1 MFACLFAPDFSVQAA
16 CRMEPHTRRK
26 LKQSP
31 IVVLDGPAN
40 LLKVVAVNDAARTI
54 GIQIGMTKLQ
64 AETGGV
70 SLRKRSV
77 ANEDTAQGV
86 LLDCGWAFSPC
97 VESTGLGT
105 VIVDLTGTEK
115 LFGSLENTASKII
128 RHAAGFGFELRL
140 GIAAN
145 PETAMFAAHGY
156 SGVTIIPEGVE
167 ARWLA
172 PLAVDILPVSPDI
185 LDILKAWG
193 IHTLRALAALPP
205 IALTERLGQEGL
217 QLQRLARGQT
227 HRLLVPM
234 EPTGDLIEAFEFED
248 PVETLESLT
257 FILNRLLQQACIRL
271 VSRALA
277 TNQFEIALDLEARQA
292 KTGELTEHYERVW
305 KLPLPIQ
312 DGRVLFRLACL
323 DLEKNTF
330 SAPIKKI
337 TVRVTPVQ
345 PRSVQHGLFAPVS
358 PETEQLEITLAR
370 IRGLVGNTDENG
382 TSCVGSPAILDSHRP
397 DSFAVTPFSSQTK
410 IGNALRVT
418 TSILA
423 LRVFRPALEASVE
436 TAQDKPHCVSIRQ
449 KRLRVLAASGPWCN
463 SGHWWNDSA
472 WSRDEWDV
480 ALKTW
485 EGVGYYRL
493 YLDKIRKQWFVEGMF
508 D

>member
-16 CRMEPHTRRK
+16 CRMEPYTRRTRR
-26 LKQSP
+26 QSP
-31 IVVLDGPAN
+31 IAVLDGPAN
-40 LLKVVAVNDAARTI
+40 MLKVVAANEAARTA

-64 AETGGV
+64 AETSGV

-77 ANEDTAQGV
+77 ANENTAQGV
-86 LLDCGWAFSPC
+86 LLDCGRAFSPC
-97 VESTGLGT
+97 VESTSLGT
-105 VIVDLTGTEK
+105 AIIDLTGTEK
-115 LFGSLENTASKII
+115 LFGSPESTASKII
-128 RHAAGFGFELRL
+128 RHAAEFGFELRV

-145 PETAMFAAHGY
+145 LETAMYAAHGY
-156 SGVTIIPEGVE
+156 SGVTVIPKGLE

-172 PLAVDILPVSPDI
+172 PLAVSILPVSPET
-185 LDILKAWG
+185 LDILYVWG
-193 IHTLRALAALPP
+193 VHTLRALAALPP

-217 QLQRLARGQT
+217 QLQNLARGAT
-227 HRLLVPM
+227 HRLLVPV
-234 EPTGDLIEAFEFED
+234 ESTGDLIEAYEFED

-257 FILNRLLQQACIRL
+257 FILNRLLQQACARL
-271 VSRALA
+271 VSRSLA
-277 TNQFEIALDLEARQA
+277 TNQFEVGLDLEARQV
-292 KTGELTEHYERVW
+292 KTGQSTEHYERVW

-323 DLEKNTF
+323 DLEKNIF

-337 TVRVTPVQ
+337 TVRVTPVR
-345 PRSVQHGLFAPVS
+345 PRSVQHGLFVPAS

-370 IRGLVGNTDENG
+370 IRGLVGSTDENG
-382 TSCVGSPAILDSHRP
+382 TACVGSPAVLDSHRP
-397 DSFAVTPFSSQTK
+397 DSFSVMPFSSQRRS
-410 IGNALRVT
+410 GASLRTT

-436 TAQDKPHCVSIRQ
+436 TAQDRPHCVSIRQ

-463 SGHWWNDSA
+463 SGHWWNVSA
-472 WSRDEWDV
+472 WARDEWDV

-485 EGVGYYRL
+485 EGIGYYRL
-493 YLDKIRKQWFVEGMF
+493 YLDKIREQWFVEGMF

>member
-1 MFACLFAPDFSVQAA
+1 MYACLFAPDFSVQAA
-16 CRMEPHTRRK
+16 CRMEPHTGRTLR
-26 LKQSP
+26 QSL
-31 IVVLDGPAN
+31 IVALDGPAN
-40 LLKVVAVNDAARTI
+40 MLRVVAANDAARTA

-64 AETGGV
+64 AETSGV

-86 LLDCGWAFSPC
+86 LLDCGRVFSPC
-97 VESTGLGT
+97 VESTCLGT
-105 VIVDLTGTEK
+105 VIIDLIGTEK
-115 LFGSLENTASKII
+115 LFGSPENTAGKII
-128 RHAAGFGFELRL
+128 RYAAMFGFELHV

-145 PETAMFAAHGY
+145 PETAMFAARGY
-156 SGVTIIPEGVE
+156 SGVTVVPEGVE

-172 PLAVDILPVSPDI
+172 PLAIDILPVSPEMLDI
-185 LDILKAWG
+185 LDAWG

-217 QLQRLARGQT
+217 QLQRLARGHT
-227 HRLLVPM
+227 SRLLVPA
-234 EPTGDLIEAFEFED
+234 ESTGDVIEAYEFED

-271 VSRALA
+271 VSRSLA
-277 TNQFEIALDLEARQA
+277 TNQFEVGLDLEARQL
-292 KTGELTEHYERVW
+292 KTEQSTEHYQRAW

-337 TVRVTPVQ
+337 TVRVTPVR
-345 PRSVQHGLFAPVS
+345 PRSVQHGLFVPVS

-370 IRGLVGNTDENG
+370 IRGLVGSTDENG
-382 TSCVGSPAILDSHRP
+382 TPCVGSPAVLDSHRP
-397 DSFAVTPFSSQTK
+397 DSFAVMPFSSQTK
-410 IGNALRVT
+410 SGNALRAT

-436 TAQDKPHCVSIRQ
+436 TTQDRPHYVSIRQ
-449 KRLRVLAASGPWCN
+449 KRFRVLAASGPWCN
-463 SGHWWNDSA
+463 SGQWWNASA
-472 WSRDEWDV
+472 WARDEWDLAV
-480 ALKTW
+480 KTW
-485 EGVGYYRL
+485 EGIGYYRI